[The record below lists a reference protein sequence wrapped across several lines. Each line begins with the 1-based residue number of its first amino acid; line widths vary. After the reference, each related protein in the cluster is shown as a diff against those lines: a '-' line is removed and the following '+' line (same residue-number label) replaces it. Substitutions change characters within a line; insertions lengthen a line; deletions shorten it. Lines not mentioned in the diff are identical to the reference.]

1 MKKYIIGFVVACVIW
16 VVVLSQ
22 VDIPE
27 YRVYDCGMAEWHPD
41 IPLEVREECRKRR
54 YQDWKKQNENTI

>member
-1 MKKYIIGFVVACVIW
+1 MIKYIIGFAVACVLWIFA
-16 VVVLSQ
+16 LSQ

-27 YRVYDCGMAEWHPD
+27 YKVYDCNMAEWHPD
-41 IPLEVREECRKRR
+41 IPIDVREECRKRR